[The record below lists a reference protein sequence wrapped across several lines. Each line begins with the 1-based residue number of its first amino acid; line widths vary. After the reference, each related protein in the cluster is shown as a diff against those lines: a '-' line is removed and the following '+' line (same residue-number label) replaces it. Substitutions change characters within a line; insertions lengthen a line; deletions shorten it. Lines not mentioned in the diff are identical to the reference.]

1 MSFETYKESI
11 LKISDFKK
19 ELGYKK
25 HSDKLYTALLVS
37 GDCPVFDYH
46 QGFLYSEV
54 VLKED
59 TIEVTFK
66 SIDDSYGYA
75 IGTYKEENIQK
86 VFDNLIISLNFVIK
100 INWESYLNIFK
111 QYGLYF
117 THEQ

>member
-1 MSFETYKESI
+1 MSFKTYKEAMI
-11 LKISDFKK
+11 KMSDFKK

-46 QGFLYSEV
+46 QGFLYSEI
-54 VLKED
+54 VLKEN
-59 TIEVTFK
+59 TIEVTFT

-86 VFDNLIISLNFVIK
+86 VFDNLIISLSFVIK

>member
-1 MSFETYKESI
+1 MSFKTYKEAMVKLSN
-11 LKISDFKK
+11 LKK

-46 QGFLYSEV
+46 QGFLYSEI
-54 VLKED
+54 VLKEN
-59 TIEVTFK
+59 TIEVTFT

-75 IGTYKEENIQK
+75 IGNYKEENIQK
-86 VFDNLIISLNFVIK
+86 VFDNLVTSLSLVIK

-111 QYGLYF
+111 RYGLYF
-117 THEQ
+117 IHEQ